1 MTRLFGPR
9 RNPADISAEELARDA
24 EQAERILAWSER
36 AQAALDE
43 VTGTGRAAGG
53 QVTATVAADG
63 KVLRVDIGERAMR
76 LGSLQLAEEI
86 LAALRLA
93 GLDAARRTE
102 ELVRES
108 LPGFDPAGALAEFE
122 RLAAATWR

>member
-1 MTRLFGPR
+1 MFGPR
-9 RNPADISAEELARDA
+9 RNPADISPEELARDA
-24 EQAERILAWSER
+24 EQAERIRAWSEH

-43 VTGTGRAAGG
+43 VTGTGEAAGG

-63 KVLRVDIGERAMR
+63 KVLEVVIGERAMR
-76 LGSLQLAEEI
+76 LGSLELAEEI

-102 ELVRES
+102 ELIRES
-108 LPGFDPAGALAEFE
+108 LPGFDPAEALAAFE
-122 RLAAATWR
+122 RLAATPWR